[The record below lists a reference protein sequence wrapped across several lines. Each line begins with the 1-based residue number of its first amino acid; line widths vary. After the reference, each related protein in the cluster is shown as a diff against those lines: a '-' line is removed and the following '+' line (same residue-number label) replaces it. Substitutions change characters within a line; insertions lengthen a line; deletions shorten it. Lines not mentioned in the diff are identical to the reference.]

1 MGERY
6 LLDSNTIIDYIGEL
20 IPEKAAI
27 VLDRFFDEE
36 LHVSV
41 ISRIEVLGYNG
52 KASDMR
58 KLGGFLAMAI
68 ILYVDQDIADKTI
81 AIRKTHKIKLPD
93 AIIAATAL
101 VFDFT
106 LISRNLSDFKRITG
120 LRVVNPYEL

>member
-52 KASDMR
+52 KSSDMR
-58 KLGGFLAMAI
+58 KLDGFLAMAT

-81 AIRKTHKIKLPD
+81 AIRKLHKIKLPD

-106 LISRNLSDFKRITG
+106 LISRNLSDFKRISG

>member
-1 MGERY
+1 MGERH

-52 KASDMR
+52 KSSDMR
-58 KLGGFLAMAI
+58 KLDGFLAMAT

-81 AIRKTHKIKLPD
+81 AIRKLHKIKLPD

-106 LISRNLSDFKRITG
+106 LISRNLSDFKRISG

>member
-41 ISRIEVLGYNG
+41 ISRIEVLVRDSVCN
-52 KASDMR
+52 
-58 KLGGFLAMAI
+58 
-68 ILYVDQDIADKTI
+68 
-81 AIRKTHKIKLPD
+81 
-93 AIIAATAL
+93 
-101 VFDFT
+101 
-106 LISRNLSDFKRITG
+106 
-120 LRVVNPYEL
+120 